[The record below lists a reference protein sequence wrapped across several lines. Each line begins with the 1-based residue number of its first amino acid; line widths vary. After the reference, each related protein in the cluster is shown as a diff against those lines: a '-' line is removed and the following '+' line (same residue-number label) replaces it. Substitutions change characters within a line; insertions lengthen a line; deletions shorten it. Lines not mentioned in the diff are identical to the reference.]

1 MVLCTND
8 SSISS
13 DVVEQ
18 GHMSTRKIVTNE
30 KFITLE
36 RGNKMFVIFSSTE
49 KKKYIIQ
56 LEITLFRS
64 DLYSHCTPTLISKNT
79 SNFLLMRL
87 AVFVILQISLFWQVA
102 DCVCLKI
109 RNCLRSLYY
118 FQQLLPLGSILRI
131 FIMFRL
137 VKKKYYLF
145 CKRIFILQKE
155 GA

>member
-49 KKKYIIQ
+49 KK
-56 LEITLFRS
+56 
-64 DLYSHCTPTLISKNT
+64 NT
-79 SNFLLMRL
+79 
-87 AVFVILQISLFWQVA
+87 
-102 DCVCLKI
+102 
-109 RNCLRSLYY
+109 
-118 FQQLLPLGSILRI
+118 
-131 FIMFRL
+131 
-137 VKKKYYLF
+137 
-145 CKRIFILQKE
+145 
-155 GA
+155 

>member
-49 KKKYIIQ
+49 KKIHNSVRDYLVPEWSLQ
-56 LEITLFRS
+56 S
-64 DLYSHCTPTLISKNT
+64 LYSNSY
-79 SNFLLMRL
+79 
-87 AVFVILQISLFWQVA
+87 
-102 DCVCLKI
+102 LKK
-109 RNCLRSLYY
+109 Y
-118 FQQLLPLGSILRI
+118 FKFSFDETCGVRDSSDFSILASCW
-131 FIMFRL
+131 L
-137 VKKKYYLF
+137 CL
-145 CKRIFILQKE
+145 LENKE
-155 GA
+155 LPS